1 MYPIQSGF
9 FCFTRLFTVMVRR
22 TKEDA
27 QATRAAV
34 LDAAERVFLQRGV
47 ARTSLAEIAQAAG
60 VTRGAIYGHFKD
72 KAALFTAM
80 MERVTL
86 PLEAEFVR
94 LAEADAAAGDLLARL
109 RERVQ
114 VAIGQIVHDEQT
126 RRVAEI
132 AMLRVEHVDELGELR
147 TRRAQAVQTAVARLA
162 LILAKAA
169 RQRRQRLPAPATTL
183 ARGLD
188 ALLFGLTHHW
198 MLERGFDLQAQARQ
212 AMDAYLRGIGLAPA
226 P

>member
-1 MYPIQSGF
+1 MA
-9 FCFTRLFTVMVRR
+9 RR

-34 LDAAERVFLQRGV
+34 LDAAERVFLRRGV
-47 ARTSLAEIAQAAG
+47 TRTSLAEIAQAAG

-72 KAALFTAM
+72 KAALFSAM

-86 PLEAEFVR
+86 PLEAEIAQVAQADGGDV
-94 LAEADAAAGDLLARL
+94 LAQL

-114 VAIGQIVHDEQT
+114 VAIRQIVSNAQT

-132 AMLRVEHVDELGELR
+132 AMLMVEHVDDLGELR
-147 TRRAQAVQTAVARLA
+147 TRRAQAVQTAVARFA
-162 LILAKAA
+162 LILTKAA
-169 RQRRQRLPAPATTL
+169 RQRGQRLPASAT
-183 ARGLD
+183 ARALD

-198 MLERGFDLQAQARQ
+198 LLERGFDLEAEACQ
-212 AMDAYLRGIGLAPA
+212 AMDAYLRGIGLPPA